1 MTRFYLVDK
10 YKSLVGGRGFL
21 GLANATV
28 DPRCANSFL
37 ADLAT
42 RGTAIS
48 F

>member
-1 MTRFYLVDK
+1 MNVSYLFAA
-10 YKSLVGGRGFL
+10 GGFL
-21 GLANATV
+21 GLANGTV